1 MSKLRLV
8 LDTNIF
14 LVSLAPNFKYHWIYT
29 ALVNNKF
36 EMVVSNEILTEY
48 QEQIV
53 RRYGVKRTEASL
65 DFLLLLPNVILKNP
79 SFLWQLVE
87 KDKDDNK
94 FVDCF
99 ISGQCDYII
108 SNDRHIHQIKTN
120 NFPQIS
126 VLNYEEFEKE
136 FRSKLV
142 P

>member
-14 LVSLAPNFKYHWIYT
+14 LVSLAPNFKYHWIYES
-29 ALVNNKF
+29 LVNNKF
-36 EMVVSNEILTEY
+36 EMIVSNEILTEY

-53 RRYGVKRTEASL
+53 KRYGVKRTEASL
-65 DFLLLLPNVILKNP
+65 DYLLLLPNVVLKNP
-79 SFLWQLVE
+79 SFFWQLVE

-99 ISGQCDYII
+99 IAGQCDYII

-136 FRSKLV
+136 FRSRLV
-142 P
+142 L